1 MSFVSFISIPI
12 RPKLRLP
19 ELAVGFRYGRVFATT
34 MLMPET
40 SMNENNGT
48 KFWKN
53 DVGAAWEV
61 LYMEAITETLRV
73 QKPSHQHFRG
83 SVLPFDA
90 SHHPAARRLVD
101 DVSHHASSLSPEA
114 FMNTG

>member
-19 ELAVGFRYGRVFATT
+19 ELAVGFRYGRVFAAT

-48 KFWKN
+48 KLWKN
-53 DVGAAWEV
+53 DVRFAWEAI
-61 LYMEAITETLRV
+61 YMEAITETLRV
-73 QKPSHQHFRG
+73 QKPPHQHFRS

-90 SHHPAARRLVD
+90 RHHPAARRLVD
-101 DVSHHASSLSPEA
+101 DVSHHASSRKPEA
-114 FMNTG
+114 LMNTG